1 MPRDLPIWRSMLF
14 VPTVNERFVA
24 GAAARGADAIM
35 LDLEDSVPPDR
46 KAEARAKLQDAAR
59 QVGARGADVL
69 VRLNRPWRLLLPD
82 LEASVGAAVT
92 GVVLPK
98 VPHAQHVQAVAEI
111 LAEVENERGLAEG
124 HTRIVAMIETA
135 FGLLRAGE
143 IAAAHPR
150 VVAVTIGAEDL
161 AVSLGGRPNAAS
173 LTAPNLQALWAARAA
188 GVLPIGYVGSVAD
201 YADADA
207 FRRIVRQ
214 SREIGFAGGFC
225 VHPSQVAILNE
236 EHAPADEEVAAAQDV
251 VTAYEQALAK
261 GLGAIA
267 HGGRM
272 LDRPIVEQAESVL
285 ARWRAIAARKAR

>member
-1 MPRDLPIWRSMLF
+1 MPKDLPLWRSMLF

-46 KAEARAKLQDAAR
+46 KAEARARLQEAAR
-59 QVGARGADVL
+59 QVGARGSDVL
-69 VRLNRPWRLLLPD
+69 VRVNRPWRLLLPD
-82 LEASVGAAVT
+82 LEASVGGAVT

-111 LAEVENERGLAEG
+111 LGEIEGERGLADG

-135 FGLLRAGE
+135 AGLFRASE

-150 VVAVTIGAEDL
+150 VAGVTIGAEDL
-161 AVSLGGRPNAAS
+161 AVSLGGRPGAAS
-173 LTAPNLQALWAARAA
+173 MTAANLQALWAARAA

-236 EHAPADEEVAAAQDV
+236 EHAPTDEEAAAARDVVAAYQ
-251 VTAYEQALAK
+251 QALAK

-285 ARWRAIAARKAR
+285 ARWRAIAARKAT